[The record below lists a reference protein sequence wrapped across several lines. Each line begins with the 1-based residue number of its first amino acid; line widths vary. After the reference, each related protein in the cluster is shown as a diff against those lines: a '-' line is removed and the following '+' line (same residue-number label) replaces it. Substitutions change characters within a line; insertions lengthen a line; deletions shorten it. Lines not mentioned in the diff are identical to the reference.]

1 MQRDNTAHQHASDAP
16 ANDSRESPLNRLLR
30 KPGSE
35 TAKPANAPAAPAA
48 SAPQNAQQSTP
59 QPAAPKP
66 AAALS
71 PAEIIVNKLRGLQA
85 PRPLPRPEPPRAPAV
100 VPEVTVVA
108 EPVDV
113 EFTPVETPA
122 ASNVE
127 PAPAPASTA
136 AHAPIAAPA
145 PVVAPAPT
153 AAKPL
158 DRLLPAATPGQRAAT
173 PAASAAPAPS
183 VAQNQPDPAG
193 PMPASDA
200 TPPAPAIKPL
210 ETQAPMASTPLQK
223 QMVAPQPPVD
233 RPASAAEIAR
243 EMPVEQPRAAEH
255 PAPQPAASSIA
266 TAPASQAPA
275 PKPAAPQAAAPQTA
289 ATSQAATP
297 QAAAPQAPAP
307 QPLAPQAPAPQPAPR
322 AAIPEAPVAAPPR
335 TPEPAPQSPVQK
347 LRAAAAEA
355 PAQGTALQI
364 PSGIVPRSQENAV
377 EKSVG
382 KLLRLPKRNRDERE
396 FLPAALEIVDTPPS
410 PVGRAIG
417 LTIILVAIIA
427 IVWSIFGKVDIV
439 ATASGRIVPQGKTKI
454 VQPADTGI
462 VTAIH
467 VSDGDQV
474 KAGDVLIELNANQV
488 SADRD
493 RFVRDLLQANLNVA
507 RLRGLAAT
515 LPGTPGEG
523 KKPNLV
529 DPPKDAS
536 PEDLAL
542 TQAAMRAQAA
552 NENAKL
558 ADLDQQIEA
567 KRAEAAEAAATAQKL
582 QASLPMLAEQ
592 EQLLRTMRDQ
602 KIGSKLDWYQVNQ
615 KLIEQK
621 QEIGVLAYR
630 REAAEAAQRA
640 LREQRAAEATQYQ
653 MAILSELDKVRAQ
666 ASELNA
672 ELAKSEQR
680 VSQNVLT
687 APIDGTVQQLA
698 IHTIGG
704 VVTPAESLLAI
715 VPADDSL
722 VVEAAVQNRDVG
734 FISEGQTVRVKV
746 EAFNFTL
753 YGLID
758 GKVLSV
764 SRDTVQQS
772 GDKKGKSNTQDEGG
786 PAATEG
792 QSGPVYMARIA
803 LDQDWMMTENG
814 KVQLTPG
821 MAVTAE
827 VQTGKRRLISYLL
840 SPLVRKV
847 SESMR
852 ER

>member
-1 MQRDNTAHQHASDAP
+1 MQRDNTAHQHAPGAP
-16 ANDSRESPLNRLLR
+16 TNDSRESPLNRLLR
-30 KPGSE
+30 KPAVE
-35 TAKPANAPAAPAA
+35 APKPASAPAAPAA
-48 SAPQNAQQSTP
+48 TAPQTAP
-59 QPAAPKP
+59 QPAAAPK
-66 AAALS
+66 AAATS

-100 VPEVTVVA
+100 VPEVTVAA

-113 EFTPVETPA
+113 EFTPVDIQTEKPTAPTI
-122 ASNVE
+122 E
-127 PAPAPASTA
+127 PAPTPASTA
-136 AHAPIAAPA
+136 APT
-145 PVVAPAPT
+145 PT
-153 AAKPL
+153 AATPTPAKPL
-158 DRLLPAATPGQRAAT
+158 DRLLPTAAPAQRAAT

-183 VAQNQPDPAG
+183 AVAPQSQP
-193 PMPASDA
+193 
-200 TPPAPAIKPL
+200 TAPAQSAPVIKPL
-210 ETQAPMASTPLQK
+210 ETQAPTANTPLQR
-223 QMVAPQPPVD
+223 QVASPQPPVD
-233 RPASAAEIAR
+233 QPTPAPEVAR
-243 EMPVEQPRAAEH
+243 EMPVEQPRGAERPVPEPAAS
-255 PAPQPAASSIA
+255 PATMATAPQAPASRPAAPQPV
-266 TAPASQAPA
+266 
-275 PKPAAPQAAAPQTA
+275 APQAAAPQ
-289 ATSQAATP
+289 S
-297 QAAAPQAPAP
+297 AAPQAPAP
-307 QPLAPQAPAPQPAPR
+307 QQAPQAAM
-322 AAIPEAPVAAPPR
+322 PEALVAAPPR
-335 TPEPAPQSPVQK
+335 AAEPATQSPVQQ
-347 LRAAAAEA
+347 LRATAAEA
-355 PAQGTALQI
+355 PAQSTALQI
-364 PSGIVPRSQENAV
+364 PSGIVPRAQET
-377 EKSVG
+377 EKEKAVG

-417 LTIILVAIIA
+417 LTIILVAILA

-439 ATASGRIVPQGKTKI
+439 ATASGRIVPAGKTKI

-467 VSDGDQV
+467 VTDGAHV

-493 RFVRDLLQANLNVA
+493 RFVRDLLQANLNLS

-542 TQAAMRAQAA
+542 TLAAMRATAA

-567 KRAEAAEAAATAQKL
+567 KRAEAAEAAANATKL
-582 QASLPMLAEQ
+582 QASLPMLADQ

-602 KIGSKLDWYQVNQ
+602 KIGSKLDWYQINQ
-615 KLIEQK
+615 QLIEQK
-621 QEIGVLAYR
+621 HEIGILAHR

-640 LREQRAAEATQYQ
+640 LREQRAAEATQFQ
-653 MAILSELDKVRAQ
+653 MAILSELDKVRTQ

-672 ELAKSEQR
+672 ELAKSQQR
-680 VSQNVLT
+680 VSQNVLL

-698 IHTIGG
+698 VHTIGG

-715 VPADDSL
+715 VPHDDSL

-753 YGLID
+753 YGLIE

-764 SRDTVQQS
+764 TRDAVQQS
-772 GDKKGKSNTQDEGG
+772 NDSKNKGNNQNEGD
-786 PAATEG
+786 PAATDG

-827 VQTGKRRLISYLL
+827 IQTGQRRLISYLL

-847 SESMR
+847 SESMH

>member
-1 MQRDNTAHQHASDAP
+1 MQRDNAAHQHSPEAS
-16 ANDSRESPLNRLLR
+16 ANDARQSPLNRLL
-30 KPGSE
+30 G
-35 TAKPANAPAAPAA
+35 KPAAQPATVAAAAQGTPPMTPQPAPAA
-48 SAPQNAQQSTP
+48 P
-59 QPAAPKP
+59 QPAAPKQP
-66 AAALS
+66 QLS
-71 PAEIIVNKLRGLQA
+71 PAEMIVNKLRGKQA
-85 PRPLPRPEPPRAPAV
+85 QMLLTRPEPPRAPAV

-113 EFTPVETPA
+113 EFTPVETPTETPA
-122 ASNVE
+122 ASNAE
-127 PAPAPASTA
+127 AAPTAPTAVSASNAALTPTA
-136 AHAPIAAPA
+136 PTAAPA
-145 PVVAPAPT
+145 PS

-158 DRLLPAATPGQRAAT
+158 DRLLPTGATAQRPAT
-173 PAASAAPAPS
+173 PAADAAPVPSNSPSPAAPS
-183 VAQNQPDPAG
+183 
-193 PMPASDA
+193 
-200 TPPAPAIKPL
+200 APAIKPL
-210 ETQAPMASTPLQK
+210 ETRAPTASMPLPSQS
-223 QMVAPQPPVD
+223 AASQPPVD
-233 RPASAAEIAR
+233 QPTLAPVIAR
-243 EMPVEQPRAAEH
+243 DMLVEQPRAAE
-255 PAPQPAASSIA
+255 QPAAQGAASPIA
-266 TAPASQAPA
+266 GAMVPKPGSQAPSPQASVSQTSMPQPSA
-275 PKPAAPQAAAPQTA
+275 PQQPAPEAAAPLSSAHAAMSEAPAAAPQH
-289 ATSQAATP
+289 
-297 QAAAPQAPAP
+297 APD
-307 QPLAPQAPAPQPAPR
+307 
-322 AAIPEAPVAAPPR
+322 
-335 TPEPAPQSPVQK
+335 PAPQSPVQK
-347 LRAAAAEA
+347 LSAAAAET
-355 PAQGTALQI
+355 PVQGTALQI
-364 PSGIVPRSQENAV
+364 PSGIVPRPQEI
-377 EKSVG
+377 EKSGG

-439 ATASGRIVPQGKTKI
+439 ATASGRIVPAGKTKI

-467 VSDGDQV
+467 VADGDHV
-474 KAGDVLIELNANQV
+474 KAGDVLIELNSNQV

-493 RFVRDLLQANLNVA
+493 RFVRDLLQANLNLA

-515 LPGTPGEG
+515 LPGTAGEG

-542 TQAAMRAQAA
+542 TLAAMRAQAA

-567 KRAEAAEAAATAQKL
+567 KRAEAAEAAANAQKL
-582 QASLPMLAEQ
+582 QASLPMLADQ

-615 KLIEQK
+615 QLIEQK
-621 QEIGVLAYR
+621 HEIGILAHR
-630 REAAEAAQRA
+630 KEAAEAAQRA

-653 MAILSELDKVRAQ
+653 MAILSELDKVRSQ

-672 ELAKSEQR
+672 ELAKSQQR
-680 VSQNVLT
+680 VSQNVLL

-734 FISEGQTVRVKV
+734 FISEAQTVRVKV

-753 YGLID
+753 YGLIE

-764 SRDTVQQS
+764 TRDAVQQS
-772 GDKKGKSNTQDEGG
+772 NENKGKGNNQNEGD
-786 PAATEG
+786 PTAADG

-827 VQTGKRRLISYLL
+827 IQTGERRLISYLL

-847 SESMR
+847 TESMH

>member
-1 MQRDNTAHQHASDAP
+1 M
-16 ANDSRESPLNRLLR
+16 L
-30 KPGSE
+30 
-35 TAKPANAPAAPAA
+35 
-48 SAPQNAQQSTP
+48 QSTSLSAP
-59 QPAAPKP
+59 QPAAPKS
-66 AAALS
+66 AAAIS

-85 PRPLPRPEPPRAPAV
+85 PRSLPRPEPSRAPAV
-100 VPEVTVVA
+100 VPEVTVA
-108 EPVDV
+108 HEPVDV

-122 ASNVE
+122 ETPAE
-127 PAPAPASTA
+127 KPAQAATAEPTPAPAPI
-136 AHAPIAAPA
+136 APPAPA
-145 PVVAPAPT
+145 PGAPA

-158 DRLLPAATPGQRAAT
+158 DRFVPAAPSSPSV
-173 PAASAAPAPS
+173 PAAQAAPAPS
-183 VAQNQPDPAG
+183 AAAPQSQPAAPLRA
-193 PMPASDA
+193 MPEA
-200 TPPAPAIKPL
+200 TPPAPEATSSAPEATSSAPAMKAL
-210 ETQAPMASTPLQK
+210 ETQAPAATAPLNPPPT
-223 QMVAPQPPVD
+223 APQQPIE
-233 RPASAAEIAR
+233 RPAPAQEIAR
-243 EMPVEQPRAAEH
+243 ATHAEQPRAAERPVSQAAAAPAASN
-255 PAPQPAASSIA
+255 PAPQAAAASIA
-266 TAPASQAPA
+266 PTPAPPA
-275 PKPAAPQAAAPQTA
+275 PKPAAPQP
-289 ATSQAATP
+289 
-297 QAAAPQAPAP
+297 AAPQAAP
-307 QPLAPQAPAPQPAPR
+307 VAT
-322 AAIPEAPVAAPPR
+322 PEAPAATVR
-335 TPEPAPQSPVQK
+335 TPDPVPQSPVQR
-347 LRAAAAEA
+347 LRADAAEA
-355 PAQGTALQI
+355 PVQGTALQI
-364 PSGIVPRSQENAV
+364 PSGIVPRPQQENAV

-417 LTIILVAIIA
+417 LTIILVAVIA
-427 IVWSIFGKVDIV
+427 IVWSVFGKVDIV
-439 ATASGRIVPQGKTKI
+439 ATASGRIVPAGKTKI
-454 VQPADTGI
+454 LQPADTGI

-467 VSDGDQV
+467 VSDGDHV
-474 KAGDVLIELNANQV
+474 KAGDILIELNANQV

-493 RFVRDLLQANLNVA
+493 RFVRDLLQANLNLA

-529 DPPKDAS
+529 EPPKDAK

-567 KRAEAAEAAATAQKL
+567 KQAEAAEAVANAQKL
-582 QASLPMLAEQ
+582 QASLPMLADQ

-602 KIGSKLDWYQVNQ
+602 KIGSKLDWYQINQ
-615 KLIEQK
+615 QLIEQK
-621 QEIGVLAYR
+621 HEIGVLAHR
-630 REAAEAAQRA
+630 KDAAEAAQRA
-640 LREQRAAEATQYQ
+640 LREQRSAAATQYQ
-653 MAILSELDKVRAQ
+653 MEILSELDKVRSQ

-672 ELAKSEQR
+672 ELAKSQQR
-680 VSQNVLT
+680 VSQNVLL
-687 APIDGTVQQLA
+687 APIAGTVQQLA
-698 IHTIGG
+698 VHTIGG

-715 VPADDSL
+715 VPNDDSL

-753 YGLID
+753 YGLIE

-764 SRDTVQQS
+764 TRDAVQQS
-772 GDKKGKSNTQDEGG
+772 NDGKNKNNNQNEGD
-786 PAATEG
+786 PAASEG

-827 VQTGKRRLISYLL
+827 IQTGERRLISYLL
-840 SPLVRKV
+840 SPLVRHV

>member
-1 MQRDNTAHQHASDAP
+1 M
-16 ANDSRESPLNRLLR
+16 LR
-30 KPGSE
+30 RR
-35 TAKPANAPAAPAA
+35 A
-48 SAPQNAQQSTP
+48 
-59 QPAAPKP
+59 
-66 AAALS
+66 
-71 PAEIIVNKLRGLQA
+71 
-85 PRPLPRPEPPRAPAV
+85 RP
-100 VPEVTVVA
+100 T
-108 EPVDV
+108 
-113 EFTPVETPA
+113 
-122 ASNVE
+122 
-127 PAPAPASTA
+127 
-136 AHAPIAAPA
+136 
-145 PVVAPAPT
+145 
-153 AAKPL
+153 
-158 DRLLPAATPGQRAAT
+158 
-173 PAASAAPAPS
+173 
-183 VAQNQPDPAG
+183 
-193 PMPASDA
+193 
-200 TPPAPAIKPL
+200 
-210 ETQAPMASTPLQK
+210 
-223 QMVAPQPPVD
+223 
-233 RPASAAEIAR
+233 
-243 EMPVEQPRAAEH
+243 
-255 PAPQPAASSIA
+255 
-266 TAPASQAPA
+266 
-275 PKPAAPQAAAPQTA
+275 
-289 ATSQAATP
+289 
-297 QAAAPQAPAP
+297 
-307 QPLAPQAPAPQPAPR
+307 R
-322 AAIPEAPVAAPPR
+322 AAIAGAKAPRRGSGSACARHGAADPVRHRAAPRRRPR
-335 TPEPAPQSPVQK
+335 KRKA
-347 LRAAAAEA
+347 
-355 PAQGTALQI
+355 
-364 PSGIVPRSQENAV
+364 
-377 EKSVG
+377 VG

-427 IVWSIFGKVDIV
+427 IVWSVFGKVDIV
-439 ATASGRIVPQGKTKI
+439 AIASGRIVPAGKTKI

-467 VSDGDQV
+467 VSDGAHV
-474 KAGDVLIELNANQV
+474 KAGDILIELNANQV

-493 RFVRDLLQANLNVA
+493 RFVRDLLQANLNLA

-542 TQAAMRAQAA
+542 TQAAMRATAA

-567 KRAEAAEAAATAQKL
+567 KHAEAAEAAANATKL
-582 QASLPMLAEQ
+582 QASLPMLADQ

-602 KIGSKLDWYQVNQ
+602 KIGSKLDWFQINQ
-615 KLIEQK
+615 QLIEQK
-621 QEIGVLAYR
+621 HEIGVLAHR

-640 LREQRAAEATQYQ
+640 LREQRAAAATQFQ
-653 MAILSELDKVRAQ
+653 MEILSELDKVRTQ

-672 ELAKSEQR
+672 ELAKSQQR
-680 VSQNVLT
+680 VSQNVLL

-715 VPADDSL
+715 VPHDDSL

-753 YGLID
+753 YGLIE

-764 SRDTVQQS
+764 TRDAVQQS
-772 GDKKGKSNTQDEGG
+772 NDSKNKNNNQNEGD

-827 VQTGKRRLISYLL
+827 IQTGERRLISYLL
-840 SPLVRKV
+840 SPLVRRSPKACTSAELV
-847 SESMR
+847 STQALLDLSPRGRGCASELQCEPG
-852 ER
+852 ERSAQADAASPLEERAAAPFVPTPTSFG

>member
-1 MQRDNTAHQHASDAP
+1 MQRDSAAHATPDAP
-16 ANDSRESPLNRLLR
+16 ATDTRESPLSRLLR
-30 KPGSE
+30 KPAAEASR
-35 TAKPANAPAAPAA
+35 PASAPAA
-48 SAPQNAQQSTP
+48 SPAGAPQGVS
-59 QPAAPKP
+59 QPAASKP

-71 PAEIIVNKLRGLQA
+71 PAEIIANKLRGLQT

-100 VPEVTVVA
+100 VPEVTVAA

-122 ASNVE
+122 EARSAPTVQ
-127 PAPAPASTA
+127 PAPMPAPTATPAPSVASASAAVCAPAA
-136 AHAPIAAPA
+136 AS
-145 PVVAPAPT
+145 VPT

-158 DRLLPAATPGQRAAT
+158 DRLLPPAAQRAAMPVASAT
-173 PAASAAPAPS
+173 PAPSAVAPLSQPAAPAP
-183 VAQNQPDPAG
+183 
-193 PMPASDA
+193 MPS
-200 TPPAPAIKPL
+200 APVIKPL
-210 ETQAPMASTPLQK
+210 ETQAPTASAPLPRP
-223 QMVAPQPPVD
+223 VASPPPVD
-233 RPASAAEIAR
+233 RPMPAQGAAR
-243 EMPVEQPRAAEH
+243 ETPAERPRVAERPVPE
-255 PAPQPAASSIA
+255 PAAGPA
-266 TAPASQAPA
+266 T
-275 PKPAAPQAAAPQTA
+275 TA
-289 ATSQAATP
+289 T
-297 QAAAPQAPAP
+297 APQAPAP
-307 QPLAPQAPAPQPAPR
+307 NPAAPRPVAPQPVTQAEM
-322 AAIPEAPVAAPPR
+322 PEAPVAAPPR
-335 TPEPAPQSPVQK
+335 APELAPQSPVRK

-364 PSGIVPRSQENAV
+364 PSGVEPRAQET
-377 EKSVG
+377 EKAVG
-382 KLLRLPKRNRDERE
+382 KLLGLPKRNRDERE

-417 LTIILVAIIA
+417 LTIILVAVIA
-427 IVWSIFGKVDIV
+427 IAWSIFGKVDIV
-439 ATASGRIVPQGKTKI
+439 ATASGRIVPAGKTKI

-462 VTAIH
+462 VTGIH
-467 VSDGDQV
+467 VADGDQV
-474 KAGDVLIELNANQV
+474 KAGDVLIELNSNQV

-493 RFVRDLLQANLNVA
+493 RFVRDMLQANLNLA

-523 KKPNLV
+523 QKPNLV
-529 DPPKDAS
+529 APPKDAS

-542 TQAAMRAQAA
+542 TLAAMRAQAA

-567 KRAEAAEAAATAQKL
+567 KRAEAAEAAASATKL

-602 KIGSKLDWYQVNQ
+602 KIGSKLDWYQINQ
-615 KLIEQK
+615 QLIEQK
-621 QEIGVLAYR
+621 HEIGVLAHR

-640 LREQRAAEATQYQ
+640 LREQRSAAASLYQ
-653 MAILSELDKVRAQ
+653 MEILSELDKMRAQ

-672 ELAKSEQR
+672 ELAKSQQR
-680 VSQNVLT
+680 VSQNVLL

-715 VPADDSL
+715 VPHDDSL

-746 EAFNFTL
+746 EAFSFTL
-753 YGLID
+753 YGLIE

-764 SRDTVQQS
+764 TRDAVQQS
-772 GDKKGKSNTQDEGG
+772 NDGKNKGNSQTEGD
-786 PAATEG
+786 PAATDG

-814 KVQLTPG
+814 KVELTPG

-827 VQTGKRRLISYLL
+827 IQTGERRLISYLL

>member
-1 MQRDNTAHQHASDAP
+1 MQRDNAAHDT
-16 ANDSRESPLNRLLR
+16 RESPLNRLLR
-30 KPGSE
+30 KPE
-35 TAKPANAPAAPAA
+35 AEAPAANPVNAPAVSAA
-48 SAPQNAQQSTP
+48 SAPVSSP
-59 QPAAPKP
+59 QPAAAKP
-66 AAALS
+66 AAAIS

-85 PRPLPRPEPPRAPAV
+85 PRQLPRPEPPRAPAV
-100 VPEVTVVA
+100 IPEVTVA
-108 EPVDV
+108 REPVDV

-122 ASNVE
+122 EKPQQAAPAEPV
-127 PAPAPASTA
+127 PAPAPS
-136 AHAPIAAPA
+136 PAPA
-145 PVVAPAPT
+145 
-153 AAKPL
+153 AAQPL
-158 DRLLPAATPGQRAAT
+158 DRLVPAAPTTERVP
-173 PAASAAPAPS
+173 APAPS
-183 VAQNQPDPAG
+183 VAPAV
-193 PMPASDA
+193 PVAKPAEQ
-200 TPPAPAIKPL
+200 PAPAMAAPQPAPAPVAAPVIKPL
-210 ETQAPMASTPLQK
+210 ETQAPTASTPLHK
-223 QMVAPQPPVD
+223 PLAATQPPAAQ
-233 RPASAAEIAR
+233 PAVAQETAR
-243 EMPVEQPRAAEH
+243 QTPVEPPRPVER
-255 PAPQPAASSIA
+255 PAPQSATIPTATTPA
-266 TAPASQAPA
+266 PQAIA
-275 PKPAAPQAAAPQTA
+275 PKPAAPQAAA
-289 ATSQAATP
+289 SQ
-297 QAAAPQAPAP
+297 PA
-307 QPLAPQAPAPQPAPR
+307 APQAPAPQPAPQ
-322 AAIPEAPVAAPPR
+322 AAMPEAPAVTVR
-335 TPEPAPQSPVQK
+335 TPDPVPQSPVQK
-347 LRAAAAEA
+347 LRADVAEA

-364 PSGIVPRSQENAV
+364 PSGIVPRPQQENAV

-439 ATASGRIVPQGKTKI
+439 ATASGRIVPAGKTKI
-454 VQPADTGI
+454 LQPADTGI

-467 VSDGDQV
+467 VSDGDHV
-474 KAGDVLIELNANQV
+474 KAGDILIELNSNQV

-493 RFVRDLLQANLNVA
+493 RFVRDLLQANLNLA

-529 DPPKDAS
+529 DPPKDAK

-567 KRAEAAEAAATAQKL
+567 KQAEAAEAVANAQKL
-582 QASLPMLAEQ
+582 QASLPMLADQ

-615 KLIEQK
+615 QLIEQK
-621 QEIGVLAYR
+621 HEIGVLAHR
-630 REAAEAAQRA
+630 KDAAEAAQRA
-640 LREQRAAEATQYQ
+640 LREQRSAAATQYQ
-653 MAILSELDKVRAQ
+653 MEILSELDKVRSQ

-672 ELAKSEQR
+672 ELTKSQQR
-680 VSQNVLT
+680 VSQNVLL
-687 APIDGTVQQLA
+687 APIAGTVQQLA

-715 VPADDSL
+715 VPHDDSL

-753 YGLID
+753 YGLIE

-764 SRDTVQQS
+764 TRDAVQQS
-772 GDKKGKSNTQDEGG
+772 NDGKNKGNNQNEGDPS
-786 PAATEG
+786 AAEG

-803 LDQDWMMTENG
+803 LNQDWMMTENG

-827 VQTGKRRLISYLL
+827 IQTGERRLISYLL

>member
-1 MQRDNTAHQHASDAP
+1 MQRDNAAHAAPDAP
-16 ANDSRESPLNRLLR
+16 ANDSRDSPLNRLLR
-30 KPGSE
+30 KPASE
-35 TAKPANAPAAPAA
+35 AAKPASAPAAPVA
-48 SAPQNAQQSTP
+48 SAPQGMPPSAP
-59 QPAAPKP
+59 QPTAPKP
-66 AAALS
+66 AAAPLS
-71 PAEIIVNKLRGLQA
+71 PAEMIVNKLRSKQA
-85 PRPLPRPEPPRAPAV
+85 PTPLPRPESPRAQAV
-100 VPEVTVVA
+100 VPEVTLG

-122 ASNVE
+122 EKPQQAAPAE
-127 PAPAPASTA
+127 PAPAPA
-136 AHAPIAAPA
+136 PVAAPMSA
-145 PVVAPAPT
+145 

-158 DRLLPAATPGQRAAT
+158 DRFLPAAPASPPQSQPAAPPRAPT
-173 PAASAAPAPS
+173 PASEATSYAP
-183 VAQNQPDPAG
+183 VV
-193 PMPASDA
+193 
-200 TPPAPAIKPL
+200 KPL
-210 ETQAPMASTPLQK
+210 ETQAPAANAPLTPRPT
-223 QMVAPQPPVD
+223 APQQPIE
-233 RPASAAEIAR
+233 RPAPAQEIAR
-243 EMPVEQPRAAEH
+243 ETPAEQPRAAEPSALQAAATPAASNPAPQAAAAPIASTSAPQV
-255 PAPQPAASSIA
+255 PAPQP
-266 TAPASQAPA
+266 TAPQ
-275 PKPAAPQAAAPQTA
+275 AAPQAAM
-289 ATSQAATP
+289 
-297 QAAAPQAPAP
+297 
-307 QPLAPQAPAPQPAPR
+307 
-322 AAIPEAPVAAPPR
+322 PEAPLATAR
-335 TPEPAPQSPVQK
+335 TPDPAPQSPVQK
-347 LRAAAAEA
+347 LRAAAAPA

-364 PSGIVPRSQENAV
+364 PSGIVPRQQENAV

-382 KLLRLPKRNRDERE
+382 KLLRLPKRTRDERE

-427 IVWSIFGKVDIV
+427 IVWSIVGKVDIV
-439 ATASGRIVPQGKTKI
+439 ATASGRIVPAGKTKV

-474 KAGDVLIELNANQV
+474 KAGDVLIELNSNQV

-493 RFVRDLLQANLNVA
+493 RFMRDLLQANLNLA

-529 DPPKDAS
+529 DPPKDAK

-567 KRAEAAEAAATAQKL
+567 KRAEAAEAAANATKL
-582 QASLPMLAEQ
+582 QASLPMLADQ

-602 KIGSKLDWYQVNQ
+602 KIGSKLDWYQINQ
-615 KLIEQK
+615 QLIEQK
-621 QEIGVLAYR
+621 HEIGVLAHR

-672 ELAKSEQR
+672 ELAKSQQR
-680 VSQNVLT
+680 VSQNVLL
-687 APIDGTVQQLA
+687 APIAGTVQQLA

-715 VPADDSL
+715 VPHDDSL

-753 YGLID
+753 YGLIE

-764 SRDTVQQS
+764 TRDAVQPS
-772 GDKKGKSNTQDEGG
+772 NENKGKSNNQNEGD
-786 PAATEG
+786 PAAADG
-792 QSGPVYMARIA
+792 QSGPVYMA
-803 LDQDWMMTENG
+803 
-814 KVQLTPG
+814 
-821 MAVTAE
+821 
-827 VQTGKRRLISYLL
+827 
-840 SPLVRKV
+840 
-847 SESMR
+847 
-852 ER
+852 

>member
-1 MQRDNTAHQHASDAP
+1 M
-16 ANDSRESPLNRLLR
+16 
-30 KPGSE
+30 
-35 TAKPANAPAAPAA
+35 
-48 SAPQNAQQSTP
+48 
-59 QPAAPKP
+59 
-66 AAALS
+66 
-71 PAEIIVNKLRGLQA
+71 
-85 PRPLPRPEPPRAPAV
+85 
-100 VPEVTVVA
+100 
-108 EPVDV
+108 
-113 EFTPVETPA
+113 
-122 ASNVE
+122 
-127 PAPAPASTA
+127 
-136 AHAPIAAPA
+136 
-145 PVVAPAPT
+145 
-153 AAKPL
+153 
-158 DRLLPAATPGQRAAT
+158 
-173 PAASAAPAPS
+173 
-183 VAQNQPDPAG
+183 PD
-193 PMPASDA
+193 
-200 TPPAPAIKPL
+200 
-210 ETQAPMASTPLQK
+210 
-223 QMVAPQPPVD
+223 
-233 RPASAAEIAR
+233 
-243 EMPVEQPRAAEH
+243 
-255 PAPQPAASSIA
+255 
-266 TAPASQAPA
+266 
-275 PKPAAPQAAAPQTA
+275 
-289 ATSQAATP
+289 
-297 QAAAPQAPAP
+297 
-307 QPLAPQAPAPQPAPR
+307 
-322 AAIPEAPVAAPPR
+322 APVAAPPR
-335 TPEPAPQSPVQK
+335 APEPAPLSPVQK

-355 PAQGTALQI
+355 PAPGTALQI
-364 PSGIVPRSQENAV
+364 PSGIVPRQPET
-377 EKSVG
+377 EKEKGVG

-439 ATASGRIVPQGKTKI
+439 ATASGRIVPAGKTKI

-467 VSDGDQV
+467 VADGAHV
-474 KAGDVLIELNANQV
+474 KAGDILIELNSNQV

-493 RFVRDLLQANLNVA
+493 RFVRDLLQANLSLA

-542 TQAAMRAQAA
+542 TQAAMRATAA

-567 KRAEAAEAAATAQKL
+567 KQAEAAEAAANATKL
-582 QASLPMLAEQ
+582 QASLPMLADQ

-602 KIGSKLDWYQVNQ
+602 KIGSKLDWFQINQ
-615 KLIEQK
+615 QLIEQK
-621 QEIGVLAYR
+621 HEIGVLAHR

-640 LREQRAAEATQYQ
+640 LREQRSAAATQFQ
-653 MAILSELDKVRAQ
+653 MEVLSELDKMRAQ

-672 ELAKSEQR
+672 ELTKSQQR
-680 VSQNVLT
+680 VSQNVLL

-715 VPADDSL
+715 VPHDDNL

-753 YGLID
+753 YGLIE

-764 SRDTVQQS
+764 TRDAVQQS
-772 GDKKGKSNTQDEGG
+772 NDSKNKSNNQNEGD

-827 VQTGKRRLISYLL
+827 IQTGQRRLISYLL
-840 SPLVRKV
+840 SPLVRRV
-847 SESMR
+847 SESMH

>member
-1 MQRDNTAHQHASDAP
+1 Q
-16 ANDSRESPLNRLLR
+16 
-30 KPGSE
+30 
-35 TAKPANAPAAPAA
+35 AAM
-48 SAPQNAQQSTP
+48 
-59 QPAAPKP
+59 
-66 AAALS
+66 
-71 PAEIIVNKLRGLQA
+71 
-85 PRPLPRPEPPRAPAV
+85 PE
-100 VPEVTVVA
+100 
-108 EPVDV
+108 
-113 EFTPVETPA
+113 
-122 ASNVE
+122 
-127 PAPAPASTA
+127 
-136 AHAPIAAPA
+136 
-145 PVVAPAPT
+145 
-153 AAKPL
+153 
-158 DRLLPAATPGQRAAT
+158 
-173 PAASAAPAPS
+173 ASAAAPRT
-183 VAQNQPDPAG
+183 PDPA
-193 PMPASDA
+193 
-200 TPPAPAIKPL
+200 
-210 ETQAPMASTPLQK
+210 
-223 QMVAPQPPVD
+223 PQ
-233 RPASAAEIAR
+233 
-243 EMPVEQPRAAEH
+243 
-255 PAPQPAASSIA
+255 
-266 TAPASQAPA
+266 
-275 PKPAAPQAAAPQTA
+275 
-289 ATSQAATP
+289 
-297 QAAAPQAPAP
+297 
-307 QPLAPQAPAPQPAPR
+307 L
-322 AAIPEAPVAAPPR
+322 
-335 TPEPAPQSPVQK
+335 PVQK
-347 LRAAAAEA
+347 VRAAAAETPA
-355 PAQGTALQI
+355 PQGTALQI
-364 PSGIVPRSQENAV
+364 PTGIVPRNQQENGA

-382 KLLRLPKRNRDERE
+382 KMLRLPKRTRDERE

-427 IVWSIFGKVDIV
+427 IVWSIVGKVDIV
-439 ATASGRIVPQGKTKI
+439 ATASGRIVPAGKTKI

-467 VSDGDQV
+467 VADGAHV
-474 KAGDVLIELNANQV
+474 KAGDVLIELNSNQV

-493 RFVRDLLQANLNVA
+493 RFVRDLLQANLNLA
-507 RLRGLAAT
+507 RLRGLAAA
-515 LPGTPGEG
+515 LPGTAGEG

-529 DPPKDAS
+529 DPPKDAK

-567 KRAEAAEAAATAQKL
+567 KRAEAAEAAANATKL
-582 QASLPMLAEQ
+582 QASLPMLADQ

-615 KLIEQK
+615 QLIEQK
-621 QEIGVLAYR
+621 HEIGVLAHR
-630 REAAEAAQRA
+630 KDAAEAAQRA

-672 ELAKSEQR
+672 ELAKSQQR
-680 VSQNVLT
+680 VSQNVLL

-698 IHTIGG
+698 VHTIGG

-753 YGLID
+753 YGLIE

-764 SRDTVQQS
+764 TRDAVQPS
-772 GDKKGKSNTQDEGG
+772 TENKAKSNNQNEGDS
-786 PAATEG
+786 AAADG

-814 KVQLTPG
+814 KVELTPG

-827 VQTGKRRLISYLL
+827 IQTGERRLISYLL

>member
-1 MQRDNTAHQHASDAP
+1 MQRDSAAHQHSPEAS
-16 ANDSRESPLNRLLR
+16 ANDARQSPLNRLL
-30 KPGSE
+30 G
-35 TAKPANAPAAPAA
+35 KPAAQPAPVAAAPQGT
-48 SAPQNAQQSTP
+48 PPSTP
-59 QPAAPKP
+59 QPAPVSAAPESTTPAVQQP
-66 AAALS
+66 AAPRQPQLS
-71 PAEIIVNKLRGLQA
+71 PAEMIVNKLRGKQA
-85 PRPLPRPEPPRAPAV
+85 PMPLTRPVPPRAAAV
-100 VPEVTVVA
+100 VPEVTMVA

-113 EFTPVETPA
+113 EFTPVETPTETPA
-122 ASNVE
+122 APNAEAAPTAPTAVSASNV
-127 PAPAPASTA
+127 APTPT
-136 AHAPIAAPA
+136 
-145 PVVAPAPT
+145 APAPT

-158 DRLLPAATPGQRAAT
+158 DRLLPTATAQRPAT
-173 PAASAAPAPS
+173 PAADAAPTPSISPSPAAPS
-183 VAQNQPDPAG
+183 
-193 PMPASDA
+193 
-200 TPPAPAIKPL
+200 APAIKPP
-210 ETQAPMASTPLQK
+210 ETRAPTASMPLSSQSA
-223 QMVAPQPPVD
+223 APQPPV
-233 RPASAAEIAR
+233 A
-243 EMPVEQPRAAEH
+243 QRA
-255 PAPQPAASSIA
+255 PAPQSAPEMLAELSAPQAAASPIADAMAPKPEPHAPAPQAGAPPVSAPQAFVPQPPAPQQSAPKPAAS
-266 TAPASQAPA
+266 
-275 PKPAAPQAAAPQTA
+275 KPAAPQAPASLPSAQAAMSEAP
-289 ATSQAATP
+289 AATP
-297 QAAAPQAPAP
+297 QHALNPG
-307 QPLAPQAPAPQPAPR
+307 
-322 AAIPEAPVAAPPR
+322 
-335 TPEPAPQSPVQK
+335 PQSPVQK
-347 LRAAAAEA
+347 LSAAAAEA
-355 PAQGTALQI
+355 PSQGAALQI
-364 PSGIVPRSQENAV
+364 PSGIVPRPQET

-417 LTIILVAIIA
+417 FTIILVAIIA
-427 IVWSIFGKVDIV
+427 IVWSIFGKIDIV
-439 ATASGRIVPQGKTKI
+439 ATASGRIVPAGKTKI

-467 VSDGDQV
+467 VADGDHV
-474 KAGDVLIELNANQV
+474 KAGDVLIELNSNQV

-493 RFVRDLLQANLNVA
+493 RFVRDLLQANLNLA

-515 LPGTPGEG
+515 LPGTAGEG

-542 TQAAMRAQAA
+542 TLAAMRAQAA

-567 KRAEAAEAAATAQKL
+567 KRAEAAEAAANAQKL
-582 QASLPMLAEQ
+582 QASLPMLADQ

-615 KLIEQK
+615 QLIEQK
-621 QEIGVLAYR
+621 HEIGILAHR
-630 REAAEAAQRA
+630 KEAAEAAQRA

-653 MAILSELDKVRAQ
+653 MAILSELDKVRSQ

-672 ELAKSEQR
+672 ELAKSQQR
-680 VSQNVLT
+680 VSQNVLL

-715 VPADDSL
+715 VPNDDSL

-734 FISEGQTVRVKV
+734 FISEAQTVRVKV

-753 YGLID
+753 YGLIE

-764 SRDTVQQS
+764 TRDAVQQS
-772 GDKKGKSNTQDEGG
+772 NDNKGKSNNQNEGD
-786 PAATEG
+786 PAATDG

-814 KVQLTPG
+814 RVQLTPG

-827 VQTGKRRLISYLL
+827 IQTGERRLISYLL

-847 SESMR
+847 SESMH